1 MKSKQKNKSL
11 NFDYS
16 VVSLSDMSRKKNAK
30 HGISKHWTCNCIKIV
45 PEWTKTNIQ
54 YELLF
59 SVARNM
65 VIWVKQNCSPWN
77 VQF

>member
-30 HGISKHWTCNCIKIV
+30 HGISKH
-45 PEWTKTNIQ
+45 
-54 YELLF
+54 
-59 SVARNM
+59 
-65 VIWVKQNCSPWN
+65 
-77 VQF
+77 